1 MFNKNSQ
8 TVCERLDILN
18 PVNNINSNISFNGG
32 KGRLAKVITGMTKA
46 DALAPVIAL
55 EGCVVTGRTYQA
67 YKRGKW
73 DEARERFI
81 EEIMGS
87 ITWLGGV
94 LSLNWLG
101 DKVVAKILKSNGK
114 NFDVGKDNL
123 RTPFDNFM
131 KKVAPKKFSQTQ
143 VACIKSAKVLASI
156 ALANLFIG
164 FVVPKVNQGLT
175 KKIRHERKV
184 EQKQQQI
191 LAPETK
197 TNDVAFKGAMNAVN
211 SFTNIIENTNTG
223 KLLSSDAGILA
234 GRTYNA
240 RRPEER
246 REIAIRD
253 VGSIYFYMWASG
265 HVGNLMNL
273 VESGKATRLNP
284 NTAQILD
291 KHLQDFLGDKE
302 MGVNEFKEAVLG
314 KPNEVKLPELKYE
327 ISQPSGI
334 SKLFGG
340 KPLEVIK
347 LSELE
352 NVKDIPADVLERAR
366 KMATLQPEKLGE
378 KVLTKQQVFDA
389 YNKAEINNTEL
400 LHNAFSEYTGGE
412 GKEIGKDAKGKIIR
426 SEYEFTGGKYND
438 EYRYVSNKKLY
449 KLKAQMEQYV
459 ETICNT
465 AKDGKV
471 NKKLLDKVKNK
482 NIMYSGINFATGFAI
497 SALFLSTL
505 IPKFQYYVTR
515 KTTGVDAFPGT
526 YDYEKHKEVDD

>member
-1 MFNKNSQ
+1 
-8 TVCERLDILN
+8 LN
-18 PVNNINSNISFNGG
+18 PVNNINSNTSF
-32 KGRLAKVITGMTKA
+32 KGWKEQSARIITGMTKA

-87 ITWLGGV
+87 ITWIGGV
-94 LSLNWLG
+94 WSLNWLG

-114 NFDVGKDNL
+114 NFDVGKDIL

-143 VACIKSAKVLASI
+143 VACIKSAKVLTSI

-175 KKIRHERKV
+175 KKIRHKRKIEK
-184 EQKQQQI
+184 EQQKI
-191 LAPETK
+191 LSPNTK
-197 TNDVAFKGAMNAVN
+197 TNDVAFKGGMNAIN
-211 SFTNIIENTNTG
+211 AFTNLIENTNTG

-240 RRPEER
+240 RKPEER

-273 VESGKATRLNP
+273 LESGKATRLNP

-291 KHLQDFLGDKE
+291 KHLQDFIGNE
-302 MGVNEFKEAVLG
+302 SMSVNDFRKAVLG
-314 KPNEVKLPELKYE
+314 NPNEVKLPKLEYE
-327 ISQPSGI
+327 VQQPSGI
-334 SKLFGG
+334 SKLFGA
-340 KPLEVIK
+340 KPQEVITLSK
-347 LSELE
+347 LEKVE
-352 NVKDIPADVLERAR
+352 NIPADVLNRAR
-366 KMATLQPEKLGE
+366 EMATLQPERAGE
-378 KVLTKQQVFDA
+378 KIITKQQIFDA
-389 YNKAEINNTEL
+389 YNKAEINNTKL
-400 LHNAFSEYTGGE
+400 LHNVFSEYTGGKGIE
-412 GKEIGKDAKGKIIR
+412 LGKDAKGKPIR
-426 SEYEFTGGKYND
+426 SEFEFTGGKYNE

-449 KLKAQMEQYV
+449 KLKSQMEQYV
-459 ETICNT
+459 ETICKT

-471 NKKLLDKVKNK
+471 DKKLLDKVKNK
-482 NIMYSGINFATGFAI
+482 NIMFSGINFLTGFGI

-515 KTTGVDAFPGT
+515 KTTGIDAFPGT
-526 YDYEKHKEVDD
+526 YDYEKHKEIDE